1 MLCYTK
7 TLKHT
12 HARQIFSSRRWNVCC
27 AEAKSIDK
35 AFGRLSRKTNRKSG
49 ENLMLK
55 IMVNSVGAVGLMD
68 NGSTK

>member
-27 AEAKSIDK
+27 AEAKPIDK
-35 AFGRLSRKTNRKSG
+35 AFGETLKKNKSEKRGKSHAQNYVKLSGRCG
-49 ENLMLK
+49 
-55 IMVNSVGAVGLMD
+55 VNG
-68 NGSTK
+68 